1 MDSPWSRKESD
12 MTEWLSLSNKVKQT
26 IIKFISLSLNMN
38 GFGHF
43 CWWEFQTFNFL
54 NYELP
59 NSFESILCKLLL
71 SSLFLPLITFILH
84 LLCLSTH
91 NSHIF
96 PVHFSAHDSQGSRH
110 FFFFLQKPKFANPW
124 EGKGEK
130 TIPFGSWP
138 KMQTEAV
145 SLSRWHFSSSTHG
158 AF

>member
-110 FFFFLQKPKFANPW
+110 FFFFF
-124 EGKGEK
+124 
-130 TIPFGSWP
+130 
-138 KMQTEAV
+138 TEAQICK
-145 SLSRWHFSSSTHG
+145 SMRRERGKNDPLWKLAKNADGSS
-158 AF
+158 FII